1 MDFSQVLTT
10 TGTMIQ
16 ETSFAEW
23 MGVCTSII
31 YLLLATYEKRSCWYF
46 ALTSS
51 ILYVYLSFAGQLYVD
66 SVLNIFYALMAVYG
80 WFLWNQQKS
89 DSENHIQHFNLKWHV
104 QWISVALITGM
115 ITGWLLKKYTDQAY
129 PYIDSIA
136 FYLSILATWMTTK
149 KVLENWIYF
158 VLIDATMIFIY
169 FNRGYFLT
177 SFLFLAYT
185 LLALRAFYTWRKVY
199 LQQQS

>member
-1 MDFSQVLTT
+1 VDFSNVLST

-23 MGVCTSII
+23 MGVSTSII

-46 ALTSS
+46 AFTSS
-51 ILYVYLSFAGQLYVD
+51 ILYVYLSFVGQLYVD

-80 WFLWNQQKS
+80 WFLWNQQNGNVEKQI
-89 DSENHIQHFNLKWHV
+89 HKLALKWHL
-104 QWISVALITGM
+104 QWLTIAVILGGL
-115 ITGWLLKKYTDQAY
+115 TGWILEKYTDQAY
-129 PYIDSIA
+129 PFIDSIA

-149 KVLENWIYF
+149 KVLENWMYF
-158 VLIDATMIFIY
+158 VLIDLTMIFIY
-169 FNRGYFLT
+169 FNRGYYLT

-185 LLALRAFYTWRKVY
+185 LLALRAFFTWRKVY
-199 LQQQS
+199 LQQQN